1 MSRKLVVLTVLTL
14 LLGLA
19 GLPTIV
25 AWLDRTGLIACARW
39 ARAEYVTGTAITVII
54 VLLFVLP
61 GRPRLPQQE
70 HLGTRQCPVCDSP
83 LLRPGRYC
91 PTCGSRTR
99 EP

>member
-1 MSRKLVVLTVLTL
+1 MSRKLIVSAGLVFILS
-14 LLGLA
+14 LA

-25 AWLDRTGLIACARW
+25 AVLDRVGLIACAQW
-39 ARAEYVTGTAITVII
+39 ARAEYVTGTAITVIA

-61 GRPRLPQQE
+61 GRSRLPQQE

-91 PTCGSRTR
+91 PTCGSRI
-99 EP
+99 